1 MKNSVDFENI
11 WDWGGFGDDD
21 KEADSDADMFKPS
34 KYKEMLSLDET
45 IQLFISSNGSFTK
58 LPHFEHFYTFLH
70 FWDLGLYFCWFHHL
84 VCDGESL
91 HWYYP

>member
-34 KYKEMLSLDET
+34 KYKERLSQD
-45 IQLFISSNGSFTK
+45 
-58 LPHFEHFYTFLH
+58 
-70 FWDLGLYFCWFHHL
+70 
-84 VCDGESL
+84 
-91 HWYYP
+91 